1 MAMNSLRMQ
10 LRSGAPKDT
19 TIGSPSGSYKTWF
32 NQKGT
37 SLERFVPK
45 DPGVYY
51 FNIMPWMGA
60 DGKAHDLL
68 YAWVHRSIGPEKG
81 DYLCLGRGTCPC
93 CAEADKVD
101 ETDHDAALNLFA
113 KERVLMIV
121 QPVGP
126 NGPMPLAFF
135 ETAARGKS
143 SFITHLK
150 AAQDVALKKTWIAD
164 PDEGPMLSVLFQKAE
179 FGGHSFLEVARVDLL
194 PRQFEITDEVLS
206 SVPNPETWKIRP
218 TTAEMEA
225 ALYGGLESSDETP
238 NTQEAPARQLQGND
252 GRPFQDP
259 FPDQPT
265 AYTHVGP
272 TPAPQWPAAQR
283 TESPAPAAPADQY
296 QAQQAPIPQWSQN
309 AQQTPRPF
317 PPAPQDQQIPQQP
330 APDSRQMQAASQPSA
345 PAPTMPAPSAP
356 AAGDCPK
363 GYRFGVDCDALPL
376 CSRCPDAVYDKCK
389 RAMKR

>member
-60 DGKAHDLL
+60 DGKAHDLM

-81 DYLCLGRGTCPC
+81 DYLCLGRGSCPC

-121 QPVGP
+121 QPIGP

-206 SVPNPETWKIRP
+206 AVPNPETWKIRP

-225 ALYGGLESSDETP
+225 ALYGGPEPSDETQ
-238 NTQEAPARQLQGND
+238 NTQEAPARQLQGSD
-252 GRPFQDP
+252 GRTFQDP

-265 AYTHVGP
+265 NLRQV
-272 TPAPQWPAAQR
+272 
-283 TESPAPAAPADQY
+283 
-296 QAQQAPIPQWSQN
+296 QQAPTPQWSQN
-309 AQQTPRPF
+309 AQQTPSPF
-317 PPAPQDQQIPQQP
+317 PPAPMDQQIPQQP
-330 APDSRQMQAASQPSA
+330 AQASSNPYTPSSNASDPRQMQAAPQPTA
-345 PAPTMPAPSAP
+345 PAPVSDSPSP
-356 AAGDCPK
+356 AAGACPK

-376 CSRCPDAVYDKCK
+376 CSRCPDAVYEKCK
-389 RAMKR
+389 RAMKK

>member
-19 TIGSPSGSYKTWF
+19 TIGSPSWSYKPWF

-60 DGKAHDLL
+60 DGKAHDLM

-81 DYLCLGRGTCPC
+81 DYLCLGRGSCPC

-121 QPVGP
+121 QPIGP

-225 ALYGGLESSDETP
+225 ALYGGPEPSDETQ
-238 NTQEAPARQLQGND
+238 NTQEAPARQLQGSD
-252 GRPFQDP
+252 GRTFQDP
-259 FPDQPT
+259 FSDQPT
-265 AYTHVGP
+265 NLRQASQAQPAYQQP
-272 TPAPQWPAAQR
+272 
-283 TESPAPAAPADQY
+283 
-296 QAQQAPIPQWSQN
+296 AQQAAVDQAMTGGALHQWNEQHAQASQ
-309 AQQTPRPF
+309 A
-317 PPAPQDQQIPQQP
+317 APQ
-330 APDSRQMQAASQPSA
+330 STA
-345 PAPTMPAPSAP
+345 PAPVSDSPSP
-356 AAGDCPK
+356 AAGACPK

-376 CSRCPDAVYDKCK
+376 CSRCPDAVYEKCK
-389 RAMKR
+389 RAMKK

>member
-19 TIGSPSGSYKTWF
+19 TIGSPSGSYKAWF

-60 DGKAHDLL
+60 DGKAHDLM

-81 DYLCLGRGTCPC
+81 DYLCLGRGSCPC

-121 QPVGP
+121 QPIGP

-179 FGGHSFLEVARVDLL
+179 FGGHSFLEVARVDLM
-194 PRQFEITDEVLS
+194 PRQFEVTDEVLS

-225 ALYGGLESSDETP
+225 ALYGGPEPSDETP
-238 NTQEAPARQLQGND
+238 NTQEAPARQLQGSD
-252 GRPFQDP
+252 GRTFQDP

-265 AYTHVGP
+265 GLRQAQPAYQHPAQQAAADQAMTGAALHQWNEQHAQASQ
-272 TPAPQWPAAQR
+272 PAPQP
-283 TESPAPAAPADQY
+283 T
-296 QAQQAPIPQWSQN
+296 
-309 AQQTPRPF
+309 
-317 PPAPQDQQIPQQP
+317 
-330 APDSRQMQAASQPSA
+330 A
-345 PAPTMPAPSAP
+345 PAPVVDSPSP
-356 AAGDCPK
+356 AAGACPK

-376 CSRCPDAVYDKCK
+376 CSRCPDAVYEKCK
-389 RAMKR
+389 RAMKK

>member
-1 MAMNSLRMQ
+1 MAMNSLRMK

-60 DGKAHDLL
+60 DGNAHDLV
-68 YAWVHRSIGPEKG
+68 YAWVHRSIGLEKG
-81 DYLCLGRGTCPC
+81 DYLCLGRGSCPC

-121 QPVGP
+121 QPIGP

-150 AAQDVALKKTWIAD
+150 AAQDVAVKKTWIAD
-164 PDEGPMLSVLFQKAE
+164 PDEGPTLSVLFQKAE
-179 FGGHSFLEVARVDLL
+179 FGGHSFLEVGRVDLI
-194 PRQFEITDEVLS
+194 PRQFEVTDEVLNA
-206 SVPNPETWKIRP
+206 VPNPETWKIRS
-218 TTAEMEA
+218 TAAEMEA
-225 ALYGGLESSDETP
+225 ALYGGPEPSDETQ
-238 NTQEAPARQLQGND
+238 NTQEAPARQLQGSD
-252 GRPFQDP
+252 GRTFQDP

-265 AYTHVGP
+265 GL
-272 TPAPQWPAAQR
+272 R
-283 TESPAPAAPADQY
+283 
-296 QAQQAPIPQWSQN
+296 QAQQDPIPQWSQN
-309 AQQTPRPF
+309 AQQTPSPF
-317 PPAPQDQQIPQQP
+317 PPAPMDQQIPQQP
-330 APDSRQMQAASQPSA
+330 EQAPVPSQMQEAPQPIA
-345 PAPTMPAPSAP
+345 PAPVVDSPSP
-356 AAGDCPK
+356 AAGSCPK

-376 CSRCPDAVYDKCK
+376 CSRCPDAVYEKCK
-389 RAMKR
+389 RAMKK

>member
-60 DGKAHDLL
+60 DGKAHDLM

-121 QPVGP
+121 QPIGP

-150 AAQDVALKKTWIAD
+150 AAQDVAVKKTWIAD

-179 FGGHSFLEVARVDLL
+179 FGGHSFLEVARVDLVA
-194 PRQFEITDEVLS
+194 RQFEITDDVLA

-218 TTAEMEA
+218 TVAEMEA
-225 ALYGGLESSDETP
+225 ALYGGPEPETQ
-238 NTQEAPARQLQGND
+238 NTQEAPARQLQGSD
-252 GRPFQDP
+252 GRSFQDP

-265 AYTHVGP
+265 GL
-272 TPAPQWPAAQR
+272 R
-283 TESPAPAAPADQY
+283 
-296 QAQQAPIPQWSQN
+296 QAQPQYVQPQQQQY
-309 AQQTPRPF
+309 AQQ
-317 PPAPQDQQIPQQP
+317 QVPQQP
-330 APDSRQMQAASQPSA
+330 APDPRQMQAAPQPTA
-345 PAPTMPAPSAP
+345 PAPVADSPSP

-376 CSRCPDAVYDKCK
+376 CSRCPDAVYEKCK
-389 RAMKR
+389 RAMKK

>member
-60 DGKAHDLL
+60 DGKAHDLM

-81 DYLCLGRGTCPC
+81 DYLCLGRGSCPC

-121 QPVGP
+121 QPIGP

-179 FGGHSFLEVARVDLL
+179 FGGHSFLEVARVDLM

-218 TTAEMEA
+218 TVAEMEA
-225 ALYGGLESSDETP
+225 ALYGGPEPDETP
-238 NTQEAPARQLQGND
+238 NTQEAPARQLQGSD
-252 GRPFQDP
+252 GRSFQDP

-265 AYTHVGP
+265 GLRQV
-272 TPAPQWPAAQR
+272 
-283 TESPAPAAPADQY
+283 
-296 QAQQAPIPQWSQN
+296 QQAPIPQWSQN
-309 AQQTPRPF
+309 AQQTPSPS
-317 PPAPQDQQIPQQP
+317 PSAPLDQQIPQQP
-330 APDSRQMQAASQPSA
+330 AQAPSNSYAPNSNASAPAPRQMQAAPQPTALA
-345 PAPTMPAPSAP
+345 PVVDSPSP

-376 CSRCPDAVYDKCK
+376 CSRCPDAVYEKCK
-389 RAMKR
+389 RAMKK